1 MNELAV
7 LALLVSLIFTEFT
20 NLLPGGIIVPFYFA
34 LYLDDP
40 VKIIATVVSSV
51 IAMLVVKFLSR
62 HMILYGRRKFALY
75 LIIGILEKIIFTYF
89 YFGNSYMFY
98 NLSMTIGYLVPGI
111 LGREMEKQG
120 VLKTLGSLTIVVL
133 VIRLLQIVLM

>member
-7 LALLVSLIFTEFT
+7 LSLIVSLIFTELT

-40 VKIIATVVSSV
+40 VKVAATVLSALVAVGV
-51 IAMLVVKFLSR
+51 INLLSR
-62 HMILYGRRKFALY
+62 VTLLYGRRKFALY
-75 LIIGILEKIIFTYF
+75 IIVGILEKILFTYL

-111 LGREMEKQG
+111 LGRQMERQG
-120 VLKTLGSLTIVVL
+120 IWRTPVSYTHL
-133 VIRLLQIVLM
+133 V

>member
-20 NLLPGGIIVPFYFA
+20 NLLPGGIIVPFYFV

-40 VKIIATVVSSV
+40 VKIIATVASSL
-51 IAMLVVKFLSR
+51 IAVGVMKVLSR
-62 HMILYGRRKFALY
+62 YTILYGRRKFAMY
-75 LIIGILEKIIFTYF
+75 LIIGILEKIIFTYV

-120 VLKTLGSLTIVVL
+120 IVKTLGSLTIVVL
-133 VIRLLQIVLM
+133 VIRLLQIVLI